1 MVNPL
6 GFTFFYLKMKDSMTL
21 YEVTD
26 NRTRKA
32 FLEVVDLIYKDD
44 QAYVRPLDVS
54 VEEVF
59 DKNKNSFFSHGEATR
74 FILQKENVVIGRVAA
89 FINNKKAKGY
99 EQPTGGVG
107 FFECIDDQ
115 KAAYLLFDVAVKW
128 LSERGMEAMDGPI
141 NFGENDNFWGLLVDG
156 FSQPGFG
163 MQYNPPYYRE
173 FFEGYGFEKYYEQVT
188 NHLDLKKPFPER
200 FWKIAGWV
208 VQKEGF
214 HFRHFSWRK
223 ADKFINDFETVYN
236 DAWKFHENFTPI
248 DKRDLKNTMKKAKS
262 FMIPELIWYAYHND
276 EPIGFIVMFPDINQ
290 IIKHFNGKLTLWH
303 KLQFLWMK
311 HRKTMTRTR
320 VVILG
325 VRPKYQRSGIES
337 GLFWQLKGV
346 MEKFQHIQEM
356 ELSWVGD
363 FNPKMRALQESLG
376 ATFGKRHITFR
387 YLFDEEKRGAVKAAT
402 IPLDTKYQD

>member
-1 MVNPL
+1 
-6 GFTFFYLKMKDSMTL
+6 MKDSMTL
-21 YEVTD
+21 YEVND

-32 FLEVVDLIYKDD
+32 FLEVVDLIYDKDP
-44 QAYVRPLDVS
+44 AYVRPLDLS

-59 DKNKNSFFSHGEATR
+59 DPSQNSFFSHGEATR
-74 FILQKENVVIGRVAA
+74 YILQKGNVVIGRVAA
-89 FINNKKAKGY
+89 FINHKKANGY
-99 EQPTGGVG
+99 DQPTGGVG
-107 FFECIDDQ
+107 FFECINDP
-115 KAAYLLFDVAVKW
+115 KAAFLLFDTAAHW

-163 MQYNPPYYRE
+163 MQYNPPYYRD
-173 FFEGYGFEKYYEQVT
+173 FFESYGFETYYEQVT
-188 NHLDLKKPFPER
+188 NHLDLKKQFPER

-208 VQKEGF
+208 VRKEGF
-214 HFRHFSWRK
+214 HFKHFSWRK
-223 ADKFINDFETVYN
+223 ANQFIDDFETVYN

-248 DKRDLKNTMKKAKS
+248 DKGVLKMTMKKAKS

-290 IIKHFNGKLTLWH
+290 IIKHFNGKLNLWN
-303 KLQFLWMK
+303 KIRFFWMK
-311 HRKTMTRTR
+311 RNKAMTRTR

-337 GLFWQLKGV
+337 GLFWQLKSV
-346 MEKFQHIQEM
+346 MAKFPHIQEM

-376 ATFGKRHITFR
+376 ATFGKKHITFR
-387 YLFDEEKRGAVKAAT
+387 YLFDEEKRGAVKAAS